1 MAGLVDDCGDMMK
14 CTVEMYGLTPD
25 ITELREVEV
34 ELGDGAT
41 PKDVVTALRRAIPT
55 LEGRVIHPGEDRL
68 MDHCAFNIGGSFHR
82 DDSDVQ
88 FQDGDRIILLT
99 LASGG

>member
-1 MAGLVDDCGDMMK
+1 MIR
-14 CTVEMYGLTPD
+14 CTVEMDGLTHD
-25 ITELREVEV
+25 VTDLREVEV
-34 ELGDGAT
+34 ELQDGAT
-41 PKDVVTALRRAIPT
+41 PRDVVAALRREIPG
-55 LEGRVIHPGEDRL
+55 LEGRVIRPGEERL

-88 FQDGDRIILLT
+88 FRDGDRIILLT

>member
-1 MAGLVDDCGDMMK
+1 MMK

-25 ITELREVEV
+25 ITDLREVEV

-41 PKDVVTALRRAIPT
+41 PRDVVTALRRAIPT